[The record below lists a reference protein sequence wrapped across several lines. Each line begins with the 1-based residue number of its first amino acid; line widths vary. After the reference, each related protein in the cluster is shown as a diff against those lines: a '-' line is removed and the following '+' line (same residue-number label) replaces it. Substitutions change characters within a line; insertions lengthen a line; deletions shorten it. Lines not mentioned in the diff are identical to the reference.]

1 MPKYNVRLHNK
12 PGFKDCV
19 WANDR
24 KQAFNKFSD
33 AYRLDK
39 SRTFIMTVQE
49 VFELKKS
56 FSEVE

>member
-19 WANDR
+19 WANNKEQAIDR
-24 KQAFNKFSD
+24 FYD

-39 SRTFIMTVQE
+39 SRTFMTTVQE
-49 VFELKKS
+49 VFEIKNS

>member
-12 PGFKDCV
+12 PGFKDCI
-19 WANDR
+19 WANDQR
-24 KQAFNKFSD
+24 QALDRFFD

-39 SRTFIMTVQE
+39 SQTFIMTVQE
-49 VFELKKS
+49 IFEIKNN